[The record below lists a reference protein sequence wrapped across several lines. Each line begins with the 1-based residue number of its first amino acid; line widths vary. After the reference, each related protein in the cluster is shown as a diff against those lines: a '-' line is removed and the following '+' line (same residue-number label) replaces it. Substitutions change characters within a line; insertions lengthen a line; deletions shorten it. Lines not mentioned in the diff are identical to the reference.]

1 MYSIAPSFG
10 STSTSRRQ
18 NLHRVS
24 SEGEVKWP
32 SAAAELLK
40 LPFDALRD
48 FFEIDLILRLEA
60 QYPDLVL
67 FGMVVEAKRHNVRLS
82 FATGPSRLHVSCLR
96 RKVLAPFDH
105 ARKATSEVSARTE
118 LLLEQSL
125 LALLVSAL
133 DASSLHPAQH

>member
-1 MYSIAPSFG
+1 LYSIAPSFG

-40 LPFDALRD
+40 LPFDALSD

-60 QYPDLVL
+60 ENADLVL
-67 FGMVVEAKRHNVRLS
+67 FGMVVEA
-82 FATGPSRLHVSCLR
+82 
-96 RKVLAPFDH
+96 
-105 ARKATSEVSARTE
+105 
-118 LLLEQSL
+118 
-125 LALLVSAL
+125 
-133 DASSLHPAQH
+133 